1 MDVKKAI
8 TVNRPATELYQFW
21 HDFENLPRF
30 MEHLVSVQVHGEKR
44 SHWTAQ
50 APAGATVEW
59 DAEIVAERPDELIAW
74 HSLPG
79 AAVENAGEVRF
90 APAPGGRG
98 TEVRVELQ
106 YDPPGG
112 ALGATVAKLFGEE
125 PAQQVADDL
134 RHFKQVLE
142 TGEIAQSDA
151 SANGGGPAQA
161 PSETP
166 RR

>member
-8 TVNRPATELYQFW
+8 TVNRPATELYQYW

-30 MEHLVSVQVHGEKR
+30 MQHLVSVQVTGEKR

-59 DAEIVAERPDELIAW
+59 DAEIVEDRPDELIAW
-74 HSLPG
+74 RSLAG
-79 AAVENAGEVRF
+79 AAVDNAGAVRF

-125 PAQQVADDL
+125 PAQQVGDDL

-142 TGEIAQSDA
+142 TGEITQSDA
-151 SANGGGPAQA
+151 SAKGGGPAQA

-166 RR
+166 HR

>member
-8 TVNRPATELYQFW
+8 TVNRPAAELYQFW

-30 MEHLVSVQVHGEKR
+30 MQHLVSVQVHGEKG
-44 SHWTAQ
+44 SHWTAK

-59 DAEIVAERPDELIAW
+59 DAEIVADRPDELIAW
-74 HSLPG
+74 RSLPG
-79 AAVENAGEVRF
+79 AAVENAGAVRF

-106 YDPPGG
+106 YAPPGG

-151 SANGGGPAQA
+151 SAKGGGPAQA
-161 PSETP
+161 PS
-166 RR
+166 

>member
-1 MDVKKAI
+1 MDVKKAV
-8 TVNRPATELYQFW
+8 TVNRPAAELYQYW

-30 MEHLVSVQVHGEKR
+30 MQHLVSVQVDGEKR

-59 DAEIVAERPDELIAW
+59 DAEIVADRPDELIAW
-74 HSLPG
+74 RSLAG
-79 AAVENAGEVRF
+79 AAVDNAGEVRF

-142 TGEIAQSDA
+142 TGEITQSEA
-151 SANGGGPAQA
+151 SAKGGGPAQA
-161 PSETP
+161 PS
-166 RR
+166 